1 MSSLP
6 VVTRVPWLLVSAL
19 ASVIIALLAFML
31 KRSAGTDRHSAVITA
46 GAAFANCMLLC
57 LAVLSA
63 AVSG

>member
-1 MSSLP
+1 MSNLP

-19 ASVIIALLAFML
+19 VSVITALLAFML
-31 KRSAGTDRHSAVITA
+31 KRSAGTDRHSAVLAA
-46 GAAFANCMLLC
+46 GAAFASCMLLC